1 MRYRAPLLT
10 PDNLPDCELFRLLT
24 DSQVARLAVWSIQTD
39 APVLQLL
46 QSARFMAEQ
55 VSEQSH
61 QLQLTG
67 TLPHC
72 GLFGCLMPDGS
83 THT

>member
-1 MRYRAPLLT
+1 MTYRAPLLT
-10 PDNLPDCELFRLLT
+10 AEQIPDPDVFRLLT
-24 DSQVARLAVWSIQTD
+24 DEQVSRFAVWSIQTG

-55 VSEQSH
+55 LNAQSH
-61 QLQLTG
+61 RVNLLG

-72 GLFGCLMPDGS
+72 GLFGCLSPDGS
-83 THT
+83 CQT

>member
-1 MRYRAPLLT
+1 MTYRAPLLT
-10 PDNLPDCELFRLLT
+10 PDNLPDCDLFRLLT
-24 DSQVARLAVWSIQTD
+24 DSQVSRLAVWSIQTG
-39 APVLQLL
+39 APVLELL

-55 VSEQSH
+55 VRPDSH
-61 QLQLTG
+61 QLQLIG